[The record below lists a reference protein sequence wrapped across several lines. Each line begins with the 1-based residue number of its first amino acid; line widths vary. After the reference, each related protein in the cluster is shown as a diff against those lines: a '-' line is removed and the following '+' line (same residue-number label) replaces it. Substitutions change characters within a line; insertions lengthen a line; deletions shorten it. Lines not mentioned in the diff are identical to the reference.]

1 MRNNNILM
9 FKCMDLRSSMV
20 FQCLSYNHLVDIVNK
35 KTIKT
40 GHKVINNNYY
50 VYWKQVPQLP

>member
-1 MRNNNILM
+1 M